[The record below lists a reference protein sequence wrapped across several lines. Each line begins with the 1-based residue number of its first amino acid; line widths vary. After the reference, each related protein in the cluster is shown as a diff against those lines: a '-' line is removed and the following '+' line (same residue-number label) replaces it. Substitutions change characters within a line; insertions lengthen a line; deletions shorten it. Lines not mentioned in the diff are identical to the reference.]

1 MLANKSTVVNFVKNA
16 TDMRSDGWNRRF
28 WADKNK
34 RDNTLRNLAFRFW
47 NYDVASKVREEL
59 EFYLFAMGYNNKV
72 KLTSTYE
79 RRRDMFDRSVDSYY
93 VRVIAKAE

>member
-1 MLANKSTVVNFVKNA
+1 MLANKAIVKQFVKSV

-34 RDNTLRNLAFRFW
+34 KDKTLRNLAFRFF
-47 NYDVASKVREEL
+47 NGAEAAKVAEEL
-59 EFYLFAMGYNNKV
+59 SVLLFTAGYTNKV

-93 VRVIAKAE
+93 VRVIAAQ